1 MQALM
6 LSKGCKRNDDDD
18 DLNVFHIGPLP
29 ARTCPPNQYPC
40 ASGRCIPISWTCD
53 LDDDCGDRSD
63 EPDSCGESSPHLHVV
78 AFAWRAHIL
87 VWDDK
92 YAGVCLFFTTPPLSP
107 AYPTCFPLTQFT
119 CANGRCININWRCDN
134 GERHRLRHPSLSIK
148 PSFIQKH
155 SSWQ

>member
-1 MQALM
+1 M
-6 LSKGCKRNDDDD
+6 
-18 DLNVFHIGPLP
+18 P

-63 EPDSCGESSPHLHVV
+63 EPDSCGESTAPSYCCSFMFGSRFSLRPQ
-78 AFAWRAHIL
+78 I
-87 VWDDK
+87 
-92 YAGVCLFFTTPPLSP
+92 CLCCFYVSSLDPSL

-134 GERHRLRHPSLSIK
+134 GNHPLRLPS
-148 PSFIQKH
+148 PSMKLYFKTIP
-155 SSWQ
+155 